1 MKALSKVLAALS
13 MGALSAVAPALAQA
27 ADPAPIRLGTVQ
39 PFSGSLAVYGHDTQ
53 PVIEYMVGKINAQG
67 GIKSMGGAKIEIVS
81 ADDGGKPAQTAAE
94 ARRLITEEKTSIL
107 LGTML
112 TNHALALSP
121 VLDEYKVPGLSLFG
135 AGTKS
140 SYLFSLGL
148 PYERGYAKSMV
159 DFLDFLREKGVPVK
173 RVATA
178 YSNYEGAQQVN
189 AAITALLTQRGYEL
203 VGDVPLDMKASDLL
217 PAMLKIRS
225 LKPDAVLGIR
235 LRPEAVKL
243 QRARYDLNYYD
254 GIFIEATGGADP
266 GFWADL
272 GDDVAQKALLNNTFA
287 LSLYSHAALASA
299 RELAEEMDKSGKL
312 TDTFGQY
319 AVSAAQAVLV
329 IKTALEQAGST
340 DPEKLRQA
348 LAAVDLPLGSPDMV
362 LPRANGVS
370 FAEDRLVKDGSTL
383 VVQWTRDRA
392 TEVVYPAKFASTQ
405 PRLNR

>member
-1 MKALSKVLAALS
+1 MKAWIKVLALLS
-13 MGALSAVAPALAQA
+13 AGALADPTHA
-27 ADPAPIRLGTVQ
+27 ADPATIRLGTVQ

-53 PVIEYMVGKINAQG
+53 PVIEYLINKINAEG

-81 ADDGGKPAQTAAE
+81 ADDAGKPGQTAAE
-94 ARRLITEEKTSIL
+94 ARRLITEEKAAVL
-107 LGTML
+107 LGTIL

-121 VLDEYKVPGLSLFG
+121 VLDEYKVPALSLFG

-140 SYLFSLGL
+140 PYLFSLGL

-159 DFLDFLREKGVPVK
+159 DFLDYLREKGTPIK
-173 RVATA
+173 RVVTA

-189 AAITALLTQRGYEL
+189 LAITALLRQRGYEL
-203 VGDVPLDMKASDLL
+203 VGDVPLDMKATDLL

-254 GIFIEATGGADP
+254 GVFIEATGGADP
-266 GFWADL
+266 AFWLDL

-287 LSLYSHAALASA
+287 LSLYAPAALANA
-299 RELAEEMDKSGKL
+299 RALATEMDGSGKL
-312 TDTFGQY
+312 NDKFGQF

-329 IKTALEQAGST
+329 IRHALEMAGTT

-348 LAAVDLPLGSPDMV
+348 LASVDLRMGDPDMV
-362 LPRANGVS
+362 LPRSGGVS

-383 VVQWTRDRA
+383 VVQWTKDRV
-392 TEVVYPAKFASTQ
+392 TEVVYPARFSSTI
-405 PRLNR
+405 PRVGR